1 MEVMPYKYVSRNYL
15 VEYCSRESFLQKNA
29 RNFFIGIIINIQ
41 LNKEK
46 IEIKNKCAIMNVQK

>member
-15 VEYCSRESFLQKNA
+15 VEYYFRESFLQKNA

-46 IEIKNKCAIMNVQK
+46 IEIKK

>member
-15 VEYCSRESFLQKNA
+15 IKYYFRKKVSCRKNA
-29 RNFFIGIIINIQ
+29 RNFFIKIIYNIQ

-46 IEIKNKCAIMNVQK
+46 S